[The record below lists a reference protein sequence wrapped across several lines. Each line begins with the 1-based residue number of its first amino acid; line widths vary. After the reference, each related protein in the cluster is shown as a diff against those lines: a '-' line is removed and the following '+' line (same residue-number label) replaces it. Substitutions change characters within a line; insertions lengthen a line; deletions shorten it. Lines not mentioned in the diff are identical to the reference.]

1 MRVKSNDG
9 LILLLLI
16 LTGAI
21 IGSIIGSALGD
32 IMPILNYGKSIGVDP
47 FLLDLSVVTLTFG
60 FKLTLNVSGIIGII
74 LAFVL
79 YRKI

>member
-32 IMPILNYGKSIGVDP
+32 VMPILNYGKSIGVDP

-60 FKLTLNVSGIIGII
+60 FKLTLNVSGIIGIV

>member
-1 MRVKSNDG
+1 MRVKSNDS

-32 IMPILNYGKSIGVDP
+32 VMPILNYGKSIGVEP

-60 FKLTLNVSGIIGII
+60 FKLTLNVSGIIGIV

>member
-21 IGSIIGSALGD
+21 IGSIIGAALGD
-32 IMPILNYGKSIGVDP
+32 VFPILNFGKSIGVDP
-47 FLLDLSVVTLTFG
+47 FLLDLSVVKLTFG
-60 FKLTLNVSGIIGII
+60 FELILNVSGIIGIV

-79 YRKI
+79 YRKL

>member
-32 IMPILNYGKSIGVDP
+32 VFPILNYGKSIGVEP

-60 FKLTLNVSGIIGII
+60 FKLILNVSGIIGIV

-79 YRKI
+79 YRKL